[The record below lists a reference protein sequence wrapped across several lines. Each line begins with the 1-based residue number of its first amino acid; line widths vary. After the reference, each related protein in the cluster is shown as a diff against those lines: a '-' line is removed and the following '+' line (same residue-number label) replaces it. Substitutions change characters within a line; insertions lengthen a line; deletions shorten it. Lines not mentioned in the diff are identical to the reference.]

1 MSSSVYCSISDPIF
15 LFLYQNVN
23 LTKRNIWIP
32 KFCMCLFEFCLV
44 FVLGASY
51 ANDRMTV
58 AAVHHSAL
66 TDSSLAERPIILL
79 PVAANLWIDPQ
90 TNTNTRKIH
99 TNTRQNLNKYKAKF
113 KQIQGKI
120 QLKTCKTFSSCWPN
134 QYISFEKGSEK
145 YKELVSLSDGMQ
157 I

>member
-1 MSSSVYCSISDPIF
+1 MKEIF
-15 LFLYQNVN
+15 QFLS
-23 LTKRNIWIP
+23 
-32 KFCMCLFEFCLV
+32 FCMYLFEFCLV

-99 TNTRQNLNKYKAKF
+99 TNTRQNINKCKAKFSKYKARF
-113 KQIQGKI
+113 
-120 QLKTCKTFSSCWPN
+120 N
-134 QYISFEKGSEK
+134 
-145 YKELVSLSDGMQ
+145 
-157 I
+157 